1 MYRALIFIPQA
12 IIVVLLSSSIFA
24 IDLVPLK
31 ADVKVDIRKV
41 ELGKKLFFDTIL
53 SKDKKLS
60 CNSCHDLSHNGAQKS
75 KFSVGIDGK
84 IGTFNS
90 PTVYN
95 AVYNFRQFWDG
106 RSKNLKTQAL
116 GPITNP
122 IEMGNTIERVLIDLK
137 NSKYEKLFCNIYEDG
152 VTEDN
157 LADAIAEFEKTLV
170 TLNSPFDR
178 YLRGEKGVLDKKALA
193 GYKIFKQK
201 GCIYCHNGVN
211 IGGNLYNKFGV
222 YESID
227 SKELGRY
234 NITKKE
240 EDKYMFK
247 VPSLRNV
254 ALTAPYMHDGR
265 SKTLK
270 EAINLMSKYQLG
282 RPINDNEMDDI
293 IYFLKSLTG
302 ELPKFIKDINETK

>member
-1 MYRALIFIPQA
+1 MYRALAFISIVIFLA
-12 IIVVLLSSSIFA
+12 NSILA
-24 IDLVPLK
+24 VELVPLNPK
-31 ADVKVDIRKV
+31 GEVDSRKV
-41 ELGKKLFFDTIL
+41 ELGKMLFYDTIL
-53 SKDKKLS
+53 SKNKKLS
-60 CNSCHDLSHNGAQKS
+60 CNSCHDLSYNGAQKS
-75 KFSVGIDGK
+75 KYSVGIDGQV
-84 IGTFNS
+84 GSFNS

-122 IEMGNTIERVLIDLK
+122 IEMGNTIEQVLIDLK
-137 NSKYEKLFCNIYEDG
+137 NSKYDKLFYSIYSDG

-178 YLRGEKGVLDKKALA
+178 YLRGESGALDPKALS
-193 GYKIFKQK
+193 GYKLFKKK
-201 GCIYCHNGVN
+201 GCIYCHNGIN

-234 NITKKE
+234 NITHKE
-240 EDKYMFK
+240 EDKYIFK

-282 RPINDNEMDDI
+282 RPIDDDEMDDLVH
-293 IYFLKSLTG
+293 FLKSLTG
-302 ELPKFIKDINETK
+302 ELPKSIKDINETN